1 MVLDE
6 ESATLTTFDTPFGL
20 YYWRRLPFGL
30 SVSSEIFQK
39 RIHQAYVRV
48 MYVMTWLYKGLV
60 ALMNRLMQI
69 TTEI

>member
-69 TTEI
+69 KTEI